1 MANFTNVANELTKKF
16 IRAKNKKYALNQI
29 IYDINHHVYSTT
41 KEPLSYLAKVAIVRH
56 IFEVTA
62 GRKSLV
68 LVAGER
74 LSPNFSDILIFL
86 RKKKFYF
93 TSIKSRNKTARTIEL
108 TATSSSL
115 LPRTSVIIILL
126 LYNCLGIQYC
136 GHAGI

>member
-74 LSPNFSDILIFL
+74 LSPNFSDILIFYERRSFIL
-86 RKKKFYF
+86 RQLK
-93 TSIKSRNKTARTIEL
+93 
-108 TATSSSL
+108 
-115 LPRTSVIIILL
+115 
-126 LYNCLGIQYC
+126 
-136 GHAGI
+136 AGIKLPAQLN